1 MNKSIHDLLVATLS
15 ELSLP
20 APTNII
26 QTMLMKDC
34 RFVGNKLRYDGG
46 YAILHAGGNTL
57 ALYDDQGRLLK
68 AVSLGNKNGA
78 AA

>member
-1 MNKSIHDLLVATLS
+1 MNTSIHDLLVAALT
-15 ELSLP
+15 ELGM
-20 APTNII
+20 PTPSDFI
-26 QTMLMKDC
+26 QTMLMKD
-34 RFVGNKLRYDGG
+34 RHFVGHKFCYDGG

-68 AVSLGNKNGA
+68 AVALGSETGA